1 MVRCIAIDDE
11 PLALRQIKSY
21 IERNDQLELV
31 ASCRSAI
38 QAREIL
44 AKESIDLIF
53 VDINMPD
60 LNGIDFVRQL
70 TTNQYIIFTTAHSE
84 YALEGFK
91 LNAIDYLLKPFT
103 RDEFEKA
110 TQKVISLV
118 DLVERCHAAES
129 AVAQNEAESADNE
142 VISVKADYKTQ
153 LVKVADIEFF
163 AVAWEKLNLFFC
175 CLVGAQE
182 TVHFVVAG
190 TVDGFCH
197 KVIKAVYFFCTC
209 SFEQAFAA
217 CAGMDICTD
226 YTFCVRQNICCAV
239 CKDNLCFTA
248 FVCDKFFIVFN
259 IVHLCERMWI
269 FAEKSAVFCFVHN
282 CGPRVNAF
290 FVQLVESY
298 KMVANLVRWVAE
310 HKNDFLCAA
319 CNALEYDGE
328 AVTGQNWED
337 ETDCVIT
344 ELVLNICC
352 DIVTCDVVALCAC
365 NNSFCYTNDV
375 AVVNFDIFFFKSF
388 KQALNCDVH
397 KIVTFNDN
405 RCSDTS
411 GYCADCS

>member
-21 IERNDQLELV
+21 IERNDQLEFV

-44 AKESIDLIF
+44 AKERIDLIF

-153 LVKVADIEFF
+153 LVKVADIIYLESAGEYVRLHIEGSSTITTLFRLKNMETSLPQDSF
-163 AVAWEKLNLFFC
+163 MRVHRSYIVNLKRIASYTKGRIF
-175 CLVGAQE
+175 LDNGE
-182 TVHFVVAG
+182 YIPLG
-190 TVDGFCH
+190 ENY
-197 KVIKAVYFFCTC
+197 K
-209 SFEQAFAA
+209 EAFLER
-217 CAGMDICTD
+217 
-226 YTFCVRQNICCAV
+226 F
-239 CKDNLCFTA
+239 
-248 FVCDKFFIVFN
+248 DK
-259 IVHLCERMWI
+259 
-269 FAEKSAVFCFVHN
+269 
-282 CGPRVNAF
+282 
-290 FVQLVESY
+290 
-298 KMVANLVRWVAE
+298 
-310 HKNDFLCAA
+310 
-319 CNALEYDGE
+319 
-328 AVTGQNWED
+328 
-337 ETDCVIT
+337 
-344 ELVLNICC
+344 
-352 DIVTCDVVALCAC
+352 
-365 NNSFCYTNDV
+365 
-375 AVVNFDIFFFKSF
+375 
-388 KQALNCDVH
+388 
-397 KIVTFNDN
+397 
-405 RCSDTS
+405 
-411 GYCADCS
+411 